1 MRASDTNPPMIR
13 VESLRKTYGDLV
25 AVEDLS
31 FEVPGGEILALL
43 GPNGAGKSTAV
54 HCIVGLQKQDSG
66 SIAIDG
72 LDVQRETVKARSRIA
87 YVPEVANLY
96 ESLTPDEYL
105 TLRGRLFEMGED
117 RIRAGIVRLLD
128 GFGILARQHDPMVG
142 FSKGMTQKV
151 VLSGALL
158 TEPKVLILD
167 EPLSGL
173 DVETTLVLK
182 EVMREFARKGGA
194 VLYCSHML
202 DVVETVADRVA
213 ILAAGELV
221 ALGTM
226 DDLRTGGDQDQRLE
240 QIFRQLTSASDPT
253 ARARAILGS

>member
-1 MRASDTNPPMIR
+1 MIR
-13 VESLRKTYGDLV
+13 VESLRKSYGDLV
-25 AVEDLS
+25 AVKDLS
-31 FEVPGGEILALL
+31 FEVPRGEILALL
-43 GPNGAGKSTAV
+43 GPNGAGKSTTV
-54 HCIVGLQKQDSG
+54 HCVVGLQKQDKG
-66 SIAIDG
+66 SIVVDG
-72 LDVQRETVKARSRIA
+72 FDVQREPMKARNRIA

-105 TLRGRLFEMGED
+105 TLRGRLFEMTEEK
-117 RIRAGIVRLLD
+117 IRAGILRLLD
-128 GFGILARQHDPMVG
+128 GFGILDRQHDPMVG

-151 VLSGALL
+151 VLSSALL
-158 TEPKVLILD
+158 TDPKVLVLD

-202 DVVETVADRVA
+202 DVVETVANRVA

-226 DDLRTGGDQDQRLE
+226 DELRGDNQSQRLE
-240 QIFRQLTSASDPT
+240 EIFRQLTSASDPI
-253 ARARAILGS
+253 ARARAILGG